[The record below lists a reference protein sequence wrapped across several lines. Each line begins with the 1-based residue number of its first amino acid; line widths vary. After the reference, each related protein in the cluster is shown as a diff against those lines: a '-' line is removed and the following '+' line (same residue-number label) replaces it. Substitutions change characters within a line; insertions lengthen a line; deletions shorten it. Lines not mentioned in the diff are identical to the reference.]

1 VKELEGKSTKAR
13 MYEQSSPGGARPQ
26 VIGLE
31 ASSWRVPA
39 QQQRRKTMTKE
50 HSFVAYSDRDLY
62 TSSRTRERAL
72 NSAIVQADIN
82 ESFEEYLGI
91 FDAFYADDIEASS
104 ETREEPIRGRERVRS
119 LLTNF
124 LVPLHV
130 MAEVGGLSISICQ
143 TTIPGDIADETHSAW
158 TLDLVGVSGRTCTV
172 TWRTLRKWR
181 DSLVVYEHHYDEQQ
195 NGGPLTSDDLSLDT
209 ANLS

>member
-1 VKELEGKSTKAR
+1 MT
-13 MYEQSSPGGARPQ
+13 
-26 VIGLE
+26 I
-31 ASSWRVPA
+31 
-39 QQQRRKTMTKE
+39 TKE
-50 HSFVAYSDRDLY
+50 HSFVASDYSDRELY

-82 ESFEEYLGI
+82 ESFEEYLEI
-91 FDAFYADDIEASS
+91 FDAFYADDVEASS
-104 ETREEPIRGRERVRS
+104 ETRKEPIRGDRVRS

-130 MAEVGGLSISICQ
+130 MAEVGRLSISICQ

-158 TLDLVGVSGRTCTV
+158 TLDLVGVSGRICTV

-195 NGGPLTSDDLSLDT
+195 NGGPLTSDDLSFDT
-209 ANLS
+209 ANVS